1 MSLSTPTGTAPKGII
16 NQASESVGEH
26 LTTSQDPAAVDDLMV
41 GEQNDQNNR
50 TTTAPSLGVASLNE
64 RHLTPNY
71 AAISRKRKK
80 LVAGAPMKTTKM
92 SRKKHVLGVVD
103 EEHTSM
109 GEGVVVVLEPDQ
121 TQSMEY
127 LNFIDT
133 NFNREQPSHVS
144 LAFAAQS
151 SVSTLDDN
159 VTPWET
165 TDAQAWQQQ
174 PPAVSQQQRRKG
186 GSIQIPSQDQ
196 LPAARVGPVHPL
208 QPPHLASILALQ
220 QARRI
225 AAEQQY
231 LAANNPLAIL
241 NPPYQQHLIND
252 APTIMQDFLPI
263 RPVVGIPIPT
273 TSPWWSTRTG
283 SPRTRQG
290 LSVPLPPPLPGFPGT
305 AETVFHH
312 LMNFVTAGNI
322 LQQQGAGRLLVL
334 PQPHREHIA
343 STVPLQIPC
352 FTIHVA
358 GDLGVATCA
367 PSGASSRETMLT
379 DRPTYTMESVGPN
392 VPISLPTILVQ
403 PADEDILS
411 PYQILLRQQIEVFSA
426 TSDDAD
432 THARGRNKPIMTG
445 QVGIRCRHCSCII
458 PMRRKKGAVYF
469 PFALVGLYQ
478 AAQNMGQSHF
488 NQNSIC
494 SEMPQ
499 DVRDEFVDGGVVCKS
514 GMGSGKIYW
523 ARSATSIG
531 LVDTTDHGIRFIRD
545 LVASNSD

>member
-1 MSLSTPTGTAPKGII
+1 MSLSTPTATVPKGII
-16 NQASESVGEH
+16 TQASECV
-26 LTTSQDPAAVDDLMV
+26 AAVDDDIL
-41 GEQNDQNNR
+41 GEQHDETKNGI
-50 TTTAPSLGVASLNE
+50 TTAHGAVAAMKEHN
-64 RHLTPNY
+64 LTPNY
-71 AAISRKRKK
+71 AATSRKRQK
-80 LVAGAPMKTTKM
+80 LVTGACMKTTKM
-92 SRKKHVLGVVD
+92 SRKRHVLGSVMN
-103 EEHTSM
+103 EEGTAL
-109 GEGVVVVLEPDQ
+109 GDAVVVVEPDQ

-133 NFNREQPSHVS
+133 NFNRQQPSHIS
-144 LAFAAQS
+144 LAFAAQQS

-159 VTPWET
+159 FTPWAT
-165 TDAQAWQQQ
+165 TDAQDWQ
-174 PPAVSQQQRRKG
+174 PRPHGVFQQQRWKG

-225 AAEQQY
+225 AADQQY
-231 LAANNPLAIL
+231 LVANNPLAVL
-241 NPPYQQHLIND
+241 NTPYQHLIND
-252 APTIMQDFLPI
+252 SPPLTMHELLSL
-263 RPVVGIPIPT
+263 RPGVGIPGPAFP
-273 TSPWWSTRTG
+273 PWWSLAIG
-283 SPRTRQG
+283 SPCSMQG
-290 LSVPLPPPLPGFPGT
+290 LSLPLTPPLTGFPAT
-305 AETVFHH
+305 PETVYHN
-312 LMNFVTAGNI
+312 LMNFVTAGTM
-322 LQQQGAGRLLVL
+322 LQQQGAGRSPLVL
-334 PQPHREHIA
+334 PQPHREHVA
-343 STVPLQIPC
+343 STVPLQLPC

-358 GDLGVATCA
+358 GDSGADI
-367 PSGASSRETMLT
+367 PSGSSGAASKETVLT
-379 DRPTYTMESVGPN
+379 DRPTYTMESIGPD
-392 VPISLPTILVQ
+392 VPISLPTMLFQ

-458 PMRRKKGAVYF
+458 PNRRKKGAVYF

-488 NQNSIC
+488 NQHSIC

-499 DVRDEFVDGGVVCKS
+499 EVKNEFVDGVVCKS

-531 LVDTTDHGIRFIRD
+531 LVDTADHGIRFIRD
-545 LVASNSD
+545 LVLG